1 MIVGSESSARVAVL
15 LARASESCGGPARR
29 FYTPLHSRWLCR
41 SVLLTKVKTIYH
53 LCSPL
58 PDVIRRDRATYDLEP
73 AEGQRRGRRP
83 ERAVRS
89 PLNANDVL

>member
-1 MIVGSESSARVAVL
+1 MWGPNPVLECRVACQRL
-15 LARASESCGGPARR
+15 ESCGGPARR